1 MSSLLTRNHSSR
13 NGRMRKNR
21 TLTFLALVG
30 ACGFGHPLAA
40 QDASVP
46 PALRVAADSLEASLR
61 PAPTTDAWPDLSDA
75 LRLRQRARTD
85 AVARQLRQIDRNQ
98 LGNDDARLLF
108 DNLLEHVQGDID
120 SRVCRTHLWYAPSAF
135 AGWHITASN
144 WARNVRVGTDASRRG
159 ALEALRALPTYIAA
173 ERRMLQRGLDS
184 GYVSS
189 QAVIDGVVRQYEA
202 LLADATDTALLRS
215 PLASPLTRDSSTAF
229 RRDWLTVLRH
239 DVAPAAFAQR
249 GWLESVYRP
258 SARADGSLATLRD
271 GPACYQAMMRQRTS
285 LQFDPATLIPEA
297 RAEVDRLHAQ
307 LAPMIRR
314 LTGTGVSDGIRLL
327 KSDPRFTFPSR
338 DSTLAAYRVA
348 SARAQSG
355 YARVV
360 AGYSPESL
368 AVIPYP
374 EFQERA
380 GVPPS
385 YQRSSDDRSRPAW
398 FLVNLARPERMAV
411 ANAVAHEG
419 YPGHHLQRIAATQAG
434 TLHPVMR
441 QLGFGAFSE
450 GWGIYAEDLGAE
462 MGLYRTPL
470 DSVGHLVH
478 LLDVAVAYWL
488 DAATHVHSWSRATLV
503 DSMVVLGGRSRAQA
517 GDYADRHA
525 GTPGQLAT
533 YYVGYRVIR
542 QARAEAEQQL
552 GARFDVTRFNRE
564 VIRNGSITLG
574 SLQTVLGRWVDGERR
589 AAAPREAQG
598 PAR

>member
-1 MSSLLTRNHSSR
+1 MQHRRTRSRSAVSRHTLMLMTALGGIGIASPLTAQ
-13 NGRMRKNR
+13 G
-21 TLTFLALVG
+21 TALM
-30 ACGFGHPLAA
+30 
-40 QDASVP
+40 
-46 PALRVAADSLEASLR
+46 PALRVAADSLDASLR
-61 PAPTTDAWPDLSDA
+61 PAEGQRAWPDLSDS

-85 AVARQLRQIDRNQ
+85 AVGRQLQQIDRRR
-98 LGNDDARLLF
+98 LDDDAQLLF
-108 DNLLEHVQGDID
+108 DNLHEAVQGDIE

-135 AGWHITASN
+135 AGWHITSSN
-144 WARNVRVGTDASRRG
+144 WARNVSVGTDASRRA
-159 ALEALRALPTYIAA
+159 ALDALRALPAYIAA

-189 QAVIDGVVRQYEA
+189 QAVIDGVIRQYDA
-202 LLADATDTALLRS
+202 LLADTSDTALARS
-215 PLASPLTRDSSTAF
+215 PFASPLLRDSSAVF
-229 RRDWLTVLRH
+229 KRDWLILLRN
-239 DVAPAAFAQR
+239 DVAPAVFAQR
-249 GWLESVYRP
+249 RWLDSVYRKG
-258 SARADGSLATLRD
+258 ARAEGSLATLRD

-285 LQFDPATLIPEA
+285 LQFDPATLITEA
-297 RAEVDRLHAQ
+297 RAEVDRLHRQ
-307 LAPMIRR
+307 LEPMIRR
-314 LTGTGVSDGIRLL
+314 LTDTGVSDGIRQL
-327 KSDPRFTFPSR
+327 KSDPRFTFASR
-338 DSTLAAYRVA
+338 DSTVAAYRAA
-348 SARAQSG
+348 SALAQSS
-355 YARVV
+355 YSRVV
-360 AGYSPESL
+360 AGYAPESL

-385 YQRSSDDRSRPAW
+385 YQRAPDDRSRPAW

-419 YPGHHLQRIAATQAG
+419 YPGHHLQRIAASQAG
-434 TLHPVMR
+434 SLHPVMR

-488 DAATHVHSWSRATLV
+488 DAATHVQGWSRATLV

-564 VIRNGSITLG
+564 VIRHGSITLG
-574 SLQTVLGRWVDGERR
+574 SLQTVLARWVERERR
-589 AAAPREAQG
+589 AAAQRDAQG